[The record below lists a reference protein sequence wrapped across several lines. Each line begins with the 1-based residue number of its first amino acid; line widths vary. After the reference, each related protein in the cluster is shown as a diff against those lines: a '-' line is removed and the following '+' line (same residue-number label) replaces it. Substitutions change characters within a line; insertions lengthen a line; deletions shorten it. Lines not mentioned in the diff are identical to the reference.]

1 MANEVGSIRQAGAS
15 TAVKGLVSSRPLTPR
30 VSTSDPY
37 ADAQAKRQAKAEQ
50 MQIILNTMGQPTG
63 RLISYVV

>member
-1 MANEVGSIRQAGAS
+1 MANEVGSIRHAGAS

-30 VSTSDPY
+30 VSTYDPY

-63 RLISYVV
+63 RLISFVV